1 MNRLGA
7 QLYRVNCIFLLGFDS
22 QLLTHCAI
30 TGCEDIFCLF
40 FSFCFFGVVCCD
52 ERREATVKCVASL
65 QKCV

>member
-30 TGCEDIFCLF
+30 TGCEDVLVF
-40 FSFCFFGVVCCD
+40 FLSVFFGVVCCD

>member
-30 TGCEDIFCLF
+30 TGCEDVLF
-40 FSFCFFGVVCCD
+40 FFLSVFFGVVCCD